1 MVCPDAYVCFRVV
14 YVFVALEIATAD
26 SFQCHGTSDGGV
38 DSATATGSA
47 ARRSRIQVSAARPP
61 QDLLCWFG
69 RGSCELGYRSLEI
82 TATCAD
88 GECFLRTI
96 NRKHPSRVF
105 ELCDTAE

>member
-1 MVCPDAYVCFRVV
+1 MYLWRWRSVRD
-14 YVFVALEIATAD
+14 AD

-47 ARRSRIQVSAARPP
+47 ARRSRIQVSASRPP

-82 TATCAD
+82 TATCPD